1 MKPQAVML
9 MASPE
14 ELARKVAPLLR
25 DELRAQLL
33 PDLLRGIAEQLA
45 PQLQAAQELAFARAA
60 DGQLVRPP
68 KPKWLTLAQAMERA
82 GFTDRRAFFEA
93 MQRLGVRPSK
103 PSPRKT
109 FFHPDDIEDAIARA
123 QMNPTRTRRQTRI
136 SRQ

>member
-1 MKPQAVML
+1 MKPQAVMI

-14 ELARKVAPLLR
+14 EFARQVG
-25 DELRAQLL
+25 EQLRAEIVPQI
-33 PDLLRGIAEQLA
+33 LRGVAEQLG

-68 KPKWLTLAQAMERA
+68 KPKWLNLEQAMERA
-82 GFTDRRAFFEA
+82 GFTDRRAFFAA
-93 MQRLGVRPSK
+93 MQRLGVKPSR

-123 QMNPTRTRRQTRI
+123 QVNPTRTRRQTRI

>member
-1 MKPQAVML
+1 MKPQAVMI

-14 ELARKVAPLLR
+14 EFAGKVGKQ
-25 DELRAQLL
+25 LRAEVV
-33 PDLLRGIAEQLA
+33 PEILRGIVEQLPA
-45 PQLQAAQELAFARAA
+45 LLQSAQELAFARAA

-82 GFTDRRAFFEA
+82 GFTDKRAFFAA
-93 MQRLGVRPSK
+93 MQRLGVKPSK
-103 PSPRKT
+103 LSPRKT

-123 QMNPTRTRRQTRI
+123 QMSPTRTRRQTRI